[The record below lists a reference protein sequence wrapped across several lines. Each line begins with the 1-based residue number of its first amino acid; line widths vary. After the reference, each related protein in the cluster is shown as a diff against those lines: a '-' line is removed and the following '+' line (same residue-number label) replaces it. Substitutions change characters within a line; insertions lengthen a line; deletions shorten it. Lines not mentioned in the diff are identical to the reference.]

1 VLFSVCSIWDIS
13 DGLEVGRRVGKR
25 RREER
30 WVDGEKGDGWMKRTT
45 KWAGCEERMYTL
57 AVSQ

>member
-1 VLFSVCSIWDIS
+1 MCSIWDIS